1 MTLNNFSL
9 EIEEDIDT
17 AIKILQKINI
27 YILNVYGAYSDVGI
41 IWLKV
46 SHQLKKTRLFTII
59 SEERKEQ
66 AETILKD
73 IVENIDDYFFEY
85 IVKLY
90 LYDIVHVPL
99 NVFYKSVG
107 LDDLADKIEKTFED
121 MPERVPYEYIAP
133 ITTDSRELLILTKL
147 NNVYENKTKNEILD
161 KLINILNKLN
171 QEGYCVCTFTD
182 TRGQV
187 REEGLLFHDI
197 VITVE
202 ECKDNSSINNY
213 VEETIT
219 KQSKPKVKKE
229 RTSPIS
235 ISKGQDNIRDILFN
249 NNISFKQEY
258 SVTQD
263 DKKHRFDFAIF
274 DESGL
279 SYLIEYDGEQ
289 HFHPVEQMGGEEGY
303 QERVK
308 ADQAKNQWAKEH
320 NVKLIRIPYHYTDVC
335 LNDLD
340 PSVSTFV
347 VK

>member
-1 MTLNNFSL
+1 MVFDSVKFKTKRDM
-9 EIEEDIDT
+9 ET
-17 AIKILQKINI
+17 AEKLLQKIHE
-27 YILNVYGAYSDVGI
+27 YIMYVYGANSDIGI
-41 IWLKV
+41 SWLKFI
-46 SHQLKKTRLFTII
+46 HQLKKTSLFTKMP
-59 SEERKEQ
+59 EERKRKACADLYNIIQ
-66 AETILKD
+66 
-73 IVENIDDYFFEY
+73 NIDEYFLEY
-85 IVKLY
+85 IIKWY
-90 LYDIVHVPL
+90 LYDISHVPISQ
-99 NVFYKSVG
+99 FYKTIH
-107 LDDLADKIEKTFED
+107 LDEMAEKVQD
-121 MPERVPYEYIAP
+121 MFKDCPERMPYEYLVPIA
-133 ITTDSRELLILTKL
+133 TDSDAILALAITH
-147 NNVYENKTKNEILD
+147 NVYEDKTKDEILD
-161 KLINILNKLN
+161 KVLEILNKLN

-182 TRGQV
+182 TRGQA

-219 KQSKPKVKKE
+219 KQSKPKIKKE

-249 NNISFKQEY
+249 NNVSFKQEY
-258 SVTQD
+258 SITQD
-263 DKKHRFDFAIF
+263 GKKYRFDFAIF
-274 DESGL
+274 GESGL

-289 HFHPVEQMGGEEGY
+289 HFHSVEQMGGEEGY

-308 ADQAKNQWAKEH
+308 ADQAKNQWAKDH

-340 PSVSTFV
+340 PTTSTFV

>member
-1 MTLNNFSL
+1 M
-9 EIEEDIDT
+9 
-17 AIKILQKINI
+17 
-27 YILNVYGAYSDVGI
+27 
-41 IWLKV
+41 
-46 SHQLKKTRLFTII
+46 
-59 SEERKEQ
+59 
-66 AETILKD
+66 
-73 IVENIDDYFFEY
+73 
-85 IVKLY
+85 
-90 LYDIVHVPL
+90 
-99 NVFYKSVG
+99 
-107 LDDLADKIEKTFED
+107 
-121 MPERVPYEYIAP
+121 
-133 ITTDSRELLILTKL
+133 
-147 NNVYENKTKNEILD
+147 
-161 KLINILNKLN
+161 
-171 QEGYCVCTFTD
+171 
-182 TRGQV
+182 
-187 REEGLLFHDI
+187 LFHDI

-219 KQSKPKVKKE
+219 KWSKPKIKKE
-229 RTSPIS
+229 KRTSPIS

-258 SVTQD
+258 SIAQD
-263 DKKHRFDFAIF
+263 DKKYRFDFAIF
-274 DESGL
+274 GESGL

>member
-1 MTLNNFSL
+1 MIFDNIKL
-9 EIEEDIDT
+9 ETEEDIEATKKLLRKVND
-17 AIKILQKINI
+17 
-27 YILNVYGAYSDVGI
+27 YVMHVYGADSDVGI
-41 IWLKV
+41 IWLGTTA
-46 SHQLKKTRLFTII
+46 QLKKTSLFTKMT
-59 SEERKEQ
+59 EERKEK
-66 AETILKD
+66 AYTIL
-73 IVENIDDYFFEY
+73 ENIVKNIDEYFLEY
-85 IVKLY
+85 IIKWY
-90 LYDIVHVPL
+90 LYDISHVPIDQ
-99 NVFYKSVG
+99 FYKSIH
-107 LDDLADKIEKTFED
+107 LYEMAKNIQKIFKD
-121 MPERVPYEYIAP
+121 CPERIPREYLVPVG
-133 ITTDSRELLILTKL
+133 TDTDEILILAVTH
-147 NNVYENKTKNEILD
+147 NVYENKTKDEILD
-161 KLINILNKLN
+161 KILEILNKLN

-258 SVTQD
+258 SITQD
-263 DKKHRFDFAIF
+263 DKKYRFDFAIF
-274 DESGL
+274 GESGL

-303 QERVK
+303 QERIK
-308 ADQAKNQWAKEH
+308 TDQAKNQWAKEH

>member
-1 MTLNNFSL
+1 MIFDNIKL
-9 EIEEDIDT
+9 ETEEDIEATKRVLRKVND
-17 AIKILQKINI
+17 
-27 YILNVYGAYSDVGI
+27 YVMHVYGADSDVGI
-41 IWLKV
+41 IWLGTTA
-46 SHQLKKTRLFTII
+46 QLKKTSLFTKMT
-59 SEERKEQ
+59 EERKKE
-66 AETILKD
+66 AYAIL
-73 IVENIDDYFFEY
+73 ENIIQNIDEYFLEY
-85 IVKLY
+85 IIKWY
-90 LYDIVHVPL
+90 LYDISHVPIDQ
-99 NVFYKSVG
+99 FYKSIHFYEI
-107 LDDLADKIEKTFED
+107 AESIKETFKD
-121 MPERVPYEYIAP
+121 CPERMPREYLVPINTNTDEILALA
-133 ITTDSRELLILTKL
+133 ITH
-147 NNVYENKTKNEILD
+147 NVYEDKTKDEILNKVLEILD
-161 KLINILNKLN
+161 KLN
-171 QEGYCVCTFTD
+171 QEGYCICTFTD

-187 REEGLLFHDI
+187 REKDLFFHDI

-202 ECKDNSSINNY
+202 ECKNNSSINNY

-219 KQSKPKVKKE
+219 KWSKPKIKKE

-249 NNISFKQEY
+249 NNVSFKQEY

-263 DKKHRFDFAIF
+263 DKKYRFDFAIF
-274 DESGL
+274 GESGL

-340 PSVSTFV
+340 PTTSTFV